1 MPNFPLAQMFC
12 SPFPLNPLIHLYIL
26 VFVYHF
32 QHMDY
37 IEFTAIDFFLL
48 TMCHISCFFTCLI
61 MFYYML
67 SILNVTLWGLWIM
80 ISSSKEYCFV

>member
-26 VFVYHF
+26 VFVCHF

-37 IEFTAIDFFLL
+37 IEVTAIDLFLS
-48 TMCHISCFFTCLI
+48 TMCHISCLFTCLI
-61 MFYYML
+61 TFYYML
-67 SILNVTLWGLWIM
+67 SIFECYIVGTLDYDIIL
-80 ISSSKEYCFV
+80 